1 MKLFFLCL
9 LFIASISYGQVG
21 TGQWR
26 LHIPNRNCIDVVESN
41 NIIFAAYENGILE
54 YDIAASETSVWDN
67 VNSLSDIKI
76 ACLSKSTYDNSI
88 FIGYINGNIDKIK
101 DNNVTN
107 IPAIKLAQLTG
118 SKKIN
123 KIVEYKQFMYVAT
136 DFGIVKIDPLKNEV
150 KDSYFPTMDNSPILD
165 VCFKNDSIFALTSSK
180 LLKASAAN
188 IALADFSQ
196 WILESKLPVLTQN
209 SYNEIESINNEIYV
223 LFQHDDIGKDSIFK
237 IKQSSV
243 ELVINSANNLEIYSI
258 NNINGRINV
267 NFNGGFYIF
276 NSDNTIFKDCF
287 QYTFNSEVNINMAIE
302 SNNFIWLADSKNGL
316 VKFSDNWNN
325 EKIYLEGPPKD
336 QFYSMDSYG
345 GNVVIAGGGLSDK
358 TEQFSGSG
366 IYTFIDEKWDL
377 KDRGNMTLWN
387 QKYIWDFVGVAINP
401 TNQKEIAVATYSRY
415 PLSILAEGNQVT
427 DTFNNYNSIIQK
439 TSLNNGSSYLSDIQ
453 YDSKGNLWMFNGY
466 SSNPLIV
473 YTKEKTW
480 TSFNLGS
487 SAINKFT
494 KDIAIDENDNKWLTI
509 DGVGIIAYNDNAT
522 ISDKSDDKLKIINDG
537 GTSGALPSTSVNA
550 IAFDLTN
557 NLWIGTDNGFAIL
570 YNTSNVFDAA
580 VGDYNAQRIKLE
592 FEGNVEYLLGNTNIT
607 DIEIDGANRKWLA
620 TANTGIFLLS
630 SDGLEIIQHFTEDN
644 SPLISDNIIDLEMNQ
659 KTGEI
664 FIITDKGLVSYR
676 SDASEGADD
685 YSQVTVFPNPARP
698 DFNGL
703 ITIQGIKADSDIKI
717 TDVSGNLVFKTTSN
731 GGTAT
736 WNGKTVEGERV
747 KSGVYLIWT
756 AVNEG
761 KGRKV
766 GKVVV
771 IN

>member
-1 MKLFFLCL
+1 MKLIFLFL
-9 LFIASISYGQVG
+9 LFLASLSFGQVG

-76 ACLSKSTYDNSI
+76 ACLSKCTYDNSI
-88 FIGYINGNIDKIK
+88 FVGYVNGNIDKIK

-123 KIVEYKQFMYVAT
+123 KIVEYNQFMYVAT
-136 DFGIVKIDPLKNEV
+136 DFGIVKINPLKNEV
-150 KDSYFPTMDNSPILD
+150 KDTYYPTANNSPILD
-165 VCFKNDSIFALTSSK
+165 ICFKNDSIFALTSLK
-180 LLKASAAN
+180 LLKASATN
-188 IALADFSQ
+188 IALADYNQ
-196 WILESKLPVLTQN
+196 WALETTLPILTQN

-223 LFQHDDIGKDSIFK
+223 LFQHDDVGKDSVFK
-237 IKQSSV
+237 LKNSII
-243 ELVINSANNLEIYSI
+243 ELVTNSPYSLEINSISSI
-258 NNINGRINV
+258 NGKMNV
-267 NFNGGFYIF
+267 NFNGGFYIY
-276 NSDNTIFKDCF
+276 NSDYTVYKDCY
-287 QYTFNSEVNINMAIE
+287 QYTFNSEVNINNAIE
-302 SNNFIWLADSKNGL
+302 SSNYMWLADTKNGL

-336 QFYSMDSYG
+336 QFYSMDSYS
-345 GNVVIAGGGLSDK
+345 GNLVVAGGGLSDK

-366 IYTFIDEKWDL
+366 IYTFIDEKWGL
-377 KDRGNMTLWN
+377 KDRGNMTFWN

-401 TNQKEIAVATYSRY
+401 TNKNEIAVATYSEY
-415 PLSILAEGNQVT
+415 PLSIIADGNQVS
-427 DTFNNYNSIIQK
+427 DTFNIYNSPIQK
-439 TSLNNGSSYLSDIQ
+439 TSLGNGSSYLSDIK

-466 SSNPLIV
+466 STKPLIV
-473 YTKEKTW
+473 YTKDKTW
-480 TSFNLGS
+480 KSFSLGS

-494 KDIAIDENDNKWLTI
+494 NKIAIDENNNKWMTI

-522 ISDKSDDKLKIINDG
+522 ITDQSDDKLKIINDG
-537 GTSGALPSTSVNA
+537 AATGALPSTTVNA
-550 IAFDLTN
+550 IAFDLSN

-570 YNTSNVFDAA
+570 YNTSSIFDAA
-580 VGDYNAQRIKLE
+580 TGQYNTQRIKLE
-592 FEGNVEYLLGNTNIT
+592 YEGNVEYLLGNTEIT

-630 SDGLEIIQHFTEDN
+630 SDGLEILQHFTEDN
-644 SPLISDNIIDLEMNQ
+644 SPLISDNILDIEMNQ
-659 KTGEI
+659 KNGEL

-698 DFNGL
+698 DFNGV

-717 TDVSGNLVFKTTSN
+717 TDASGNLVYKTTSN

>member
-1 MKLFFLCL
+1 
-9 LFIASISYGQVG
+9 
-21 TGQWR
+21 
-26 LHIPNRNCIDVVESN
+26 
-41 NIIFAAYENGILE
+41 
-54 YDIAASETSVWDN
+54 
-67 VNSLSDIKI
+67 
-76 ACLSKSTYDNSI
+76 
-88 FIGYINGNIDKIK
+88 
-101 DNNVTN
+101 
-107 IPAIKLAQLTG
+107 
-118 SKKIN
+118 
-123 KIVEYKQFMYVAT
+123 
-136 DFGIVKIDPLKNEV
+136 
-150 KDSYFPTMDNSPILD
+150 
-165 VCFKNDSIFALTSSK
+165 
-180 LLKASAAN
+180 
-188 IALADFSQ
+188 
-196 WILESKLPVLTQN
+196 
-209 SYNEIESINNEIYV
+209 
-223 LFQHDDIGKDSIFK
+223 
-237 IKQSSV
+237 
-243 ELVINSANNLEIYSI
+243 
-258 NNINGRINV
+258 
-267 NFNGGFYIF
+267 
-276 NSDNTIFKDCF
+276 
-287 QYTFNSEVNINMAIE
+287 MAIE

-316 VKFSDNWNN
+316 VKFIDNWNN
-325 EKIYLEGPPKD
+325 EKINLEGPSKD

-345 GNVVIAGGGLSDK
+345 GNLVIAGGGLSDK

-401 TNQKEIAVATYSRY
+401 TNKKEIAVATYSRY

-427 DTFNNYNSIIQK
+427 DTFNIYNSIIQK

-466 SSNPLIV
+466 STNPLIV

-487 SAINKFT
+487 SAVNKFT
-494 KDIAIDENDNKWLTI
+494 NDIAIDQNDNKWMTI

-522 ISDKSDDKLKIINDG
+522 ISDKSDDKIKILNDG
-537 GTSGALPSTSVNA
+537 VASGALPSTSVNA
-550 IAFDLTN
+550 IAFDLSN

-570 YNTSNVFDAA
+570 YNTSSVFDAA
-580 VGDYNAQRIKLE
+580 AGDYNAQRIKLE

-630 SDGLEIIQHFTEDN
+630 SDGLEIIQHFTEEN

-717 TDVSGNLVFKTTSN
+717 TDASGNLVFKTTSN

-736 WNGKTVEGERV
+736 WNGKTVDGERV